1 MQFKLSVSKLANHF
15 FFVSNLAGWNPYCRK
30 EYNEL
35 WLRHSPLNKEEKE
48 GLVKLSKVLKTY
60 TLYKLF
66 ISSTNPEKT
75 WYKASR
81 LLPKKD
87 LQILRGTLEIF
98 SSRFER
104 LWKKERGNLDKVAKE
119 LSTSLTV
126 SKKLLSLIG
135 ILYGNSQ
142 KTQEVEVFLLTS
154 PITKRV
160 VSGGSGLGKD
170 KIVIECSKIMSKNNE
185 RDELARVV
193 LHELIHAS
201 FEQKIRKKI
210 QTYIQ
215 SNRFIELHA
224 KLLSQL
230 AVYHQVKSFEGPIK
244 EMIAV
249 SLLPEGYIAEK
260 YFGIDIKKNLRKR
273 KSIRNQQLKKN
284 YYDLMLFSV
293 WKLYTIAREYC
304 DNEKVID
311 RKYLEATVQSW
322 EEFEQADLSKFKV

>member
-1 MQFKLSVSKLANHF
+1 MRFRFKVSKLANHF
-15 FFVSNLAGWNPYCRK
+15 FFVSNLAAWSPYYRK

-35 WLRHSPLNKEEKE
+35 WLRHQPLNRKERGALIEI
-48 GLVKLSKVLKTY
+48 SKMLRKY
-60 TLYKLF
+60 SLYNLF

-75 WYKASR
+75 WRRALQ

-87 LQILRGTLEIF
+87 LRILQGILEVF

-104 LWKKERGNLDKVAKE
+104 LWKKEKGNLDEVAKE
-119 LSTSLTV
+119 LSTSLTI

-135 ILYGNSQ
+135 TLYGASQ
-142 KTQEVEVFLLTS
+142 KSQEVEIFLLSS
-154 PITKRV
+154 PIAKRAA
-160 VSGGSGLGKD
+160 SGGSGLGKN
-170 KIVIECSKIMSKNNE
+170 KIAIECSKITSKNNE
-185 RDELARVV
+185 KNELARVV

-215 SNRFIELHA
+215 SNRFKELHT
-224 KLLSQL
+224 KSLSQS
-230 AVYHQVKSFEGPIK
+230 AVYRQVKSFEGTIK

-260 YFGIDIKKNLRKR
+260 YFGVDVKKNLRKR
-273 KSIRNQQLKKN
+273 RSIRNQQLEKN

-293 WKLYTIAREYC
+293 WKLYAVAREYC
-304 DNEKVID
+304 YHKKVID
-311 RKYLEATVQSW
+311 RRYLEAAVQSW
-322 EEFEQADLSKFKV
+322 EEFERADLSKFKV